1 MDYDVYASA
10 VQNTTK
16 KNPQSFTKLIFA
28 LLQDSSSSNVEKF

>member
-1 MDYDVYASA
+1 MDYDAYASA

-28 LLQDSSSSNVEKF
+28 LLQNSSLSNVKKI